1 MIQPLL
7 VLGGDAGPWR
17 ATRIDAPIGET
28 LPTVAAVDVRPGHD
42 TPAAPGGWAIRTV
55 VSNIRYANT
64 EEVMALRAM
73 QPGLARPEA
82 RAAAMI
88 PIRKSAA
95 WWDLPQDRRRA
106 IFEETSHH
114 TRIGMDYLPQVA
126 RRLHHCRDLGEPF
139 DFVTWFEFAPEHEAL
154 FDDLLA
160 RLRATEEWRYVE
172 REVDVRLLRV

>member
-1 MIQPLL
+1 
-7 VLGGDAGPWR
+7 
-17 ATRIDAPIGET
+17 
-28 LPTVAAVDVRPGHD
+28 
-42 TPAAPGGWAIRTV
+42 
-55 VSNIRYANT
+55 
-64 EEVMALRAM
+64 
-73 QPGLARPEA
+73 
-82 RAAAMI
+82 MI

-139 DFVTWFEFAPEHEAL
+139 DFVTWFEYAPEHEAL

-160 RLRATEEWRYVE
+160 RLRVTEEWRYVE
-172 REVDVRLLRV
+172 RGVDVRLLRV